1 MVIVIISLSMLVIV
15 IILLKMMVVCVIM
28 IVPCEAFSADY
39 ARNCHFYLVML
50 MIKESMMM
58 IWWRQL

>member
-1 MVIVIISLSMLVIV
+1 MGRWDVICRLLIIPHIWDMEHDVSMLKMV

-39 ARNCHFYLVML
+39 ARNFDVDD
-50 MIKESMMM
+50 
-58 IWWRQL
+58 